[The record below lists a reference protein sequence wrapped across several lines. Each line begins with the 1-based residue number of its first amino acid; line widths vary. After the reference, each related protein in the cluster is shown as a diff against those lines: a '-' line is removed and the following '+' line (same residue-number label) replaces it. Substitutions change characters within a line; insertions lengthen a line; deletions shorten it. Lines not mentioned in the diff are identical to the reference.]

1 LRHAWTDRE
10 RTLSKNDRKLGM
22 DRPIKR
28 RDFVHGV
35 GVAALGASLPAG
47 LGATAS
53 ARNTADYPPTKTGL
67 RGSEP
72 GSFEVA
78 HALAREGKRFPPP
91 RDLSETYDLVVIGAG
106 ISGLAAAHFY
116 RKRYGEDSRIL
127 ILENHDDFGG
137 HARRNEFHQGGE
149 MRLSLGGTHNLEHW
163 AFSDTVNAHLEDL
176 GIEIDSLLRAKE
188 FKYGYNSRNGPAMW
202 FDEDTYGVNR
212 LVAGFNRKY
221 GGGSDPARCIDQFPV
236 SAEAKRQLKRLYT
249 RRENVL
255 AGMDEGEAWDHLSG
269 ISYTD
274 FLKQYG
280 GLGEEALQLFDNAE
294 HGSWA
299 LETRSM
305 SAAECL
311 DEGLPGLNLLGYDSS
326 SEERDYPVAMYP
338 DGNASVARLQV
349 ASLIPQVA
357 PGTTADNVALAEF
370 DYGELDQPGSPVRLR
385 LNTTAIH
392 AQNTSDGVQVS
403 YLQQGQPLRVKSR
416 HCVMACYHVIIP
428 HLCPDLPAK
437 QREAMK
443 YQVKRPL
450 LLTNVL
456 IRSSAALDKLGIDRV
471 SCPGRMHA
479 DMFMLK
485 GINTGGYLHHYS
497 DGGPVPLVFWGT
509 IAPPKD
515 VVHVKDQHRASR
527 AKMLGLTFEDYER
540 EVRTVCDGLLGPAG
554 FDVKRD
560 ILAITVNRWP
570 HGYAYDYLDLW
581 DPEWAP
587 GEAPH
592 EIARRPFGNIV
603 MANSDAGADAYTHVA
618 IDEAFRAVSALS

>member
-1 LRHAWTDRE
+1 VKKTDQQ
-10 RTLSKNDRKLGM
+10 LGM
-22 DRPIKR
+22 DRPVTR
-28 RDFVHGV
+28 RDFVHDV
-35 GVAALGASLPAG
+35 GLAALGASLPIG
-47 LGATAS
+47 LGATPS
-53 ARNTADYPPTKTGL
+53 ARNPSDYPPTKTGL
-67 RGSEP
+67 RGSHP
-72 GSFEVA
+72 GSFEMA

-91 RDLSETYDLVVIGAG
+91 RDLAETYDLVVVGAG

-116 RKRYGEDSRIL
+116 RQRYGESARIL

-137 HARRNEFHQGGE
+137 HARRNEFHQGGK

-163 AFSDTVNAHLEDL
+163 KFSDTVNGHLESL
-176 GIEIDSLLRAKE
+176 GIEVDSLLRAKE
-188 FKYGYNSRNGPAMW
+188 FRYGHNSRNGPALW
-202 FDEDTYGVNR
+202 FDEDSYGENR
-212 LVAGFNRKY
+212 LVTGCSRKH
-221 GGGSDPARCIDQFPV
+221 GGPSDPVRSIDQFPI
-236 SAEAKRQLKRLYT
+236 SPKARLQLTRLYT
-249 RRENVL
+249 RRANVL
-255 AGMDEGEAWDHLSG
+255 AGMNKDEARNYLSD

-274 FLKQYG
+274 FLRQHG
-280 GLGEEALQLFDNAE
+280 GLGEEAVQLFDNAA

-305 SAAECL
+305 SAAEGL
-311 DEGLPGLNLLGYDSS
+311 DDGLPGLNLLGHDGS
-326 SEERDYPVAMYP
+326 SEDRDYPVAMYP

-357 PGTTADNVALAEF
+357 PGTTADNVAVAKF
-370 DYGELDQPGSPVRLR
+370 DYSQLDRPGSPVRLR
-385 LNTTAIH
+385 LSATAIH
-392 AQNTSDGVQVS
+392 AENAGQGVQVS
-403 YLQQGQPLRVKSR
+403 YLQQGQSLRIKAR

-428 HLCPDLPAK
+428 HLCPDLPAN
-437 QREAMK
+437 QREAMN

-471 SCPGRMHA
+471 SCPGRMHS
-479 DMFMLK
+479 DVFMFK
-485 GINTGGYLHHYS
+485 GINTGGYTHHYG

-509 IAPPKD
+509 VAPPKD
-515 VVHVKDQHRASR
+515 VVDVKDQHRASR
-527 AKMLGLTFEDYER
+527 AKMLALTMEDYER
-540 EVRTVCDGLLGPAG
+540 EVRTVCDGMLAPAG

-581 DPEWAP
+581 DPKWAP

-592 EIARRPFGNIV
+592 EIARQPFGDIV

-618 IDEAFRAVSALS
+618 IDEAYRAVSELS